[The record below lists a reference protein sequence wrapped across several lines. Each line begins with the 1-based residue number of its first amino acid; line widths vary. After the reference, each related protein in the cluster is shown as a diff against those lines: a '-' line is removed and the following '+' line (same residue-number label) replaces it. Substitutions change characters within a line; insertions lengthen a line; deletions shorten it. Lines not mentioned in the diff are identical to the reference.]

1 MSSTTS
7 AGTPPAYRPSSSSS
21 STNLGNEEH
30 AAIDVYDHHEAN
42 SAPSTPQSWLR
53 CFSSSRRTPKEPLT
67 PELEYEQD
75 LRRHV
80 IRGAIYFTVSALILI
95 GSCIGKPAHWT
106 NLPIKGK
113 ALLTVSYTV
122 SAGVAVSASSLNRS
136 KAYSEKPELL
146 SQSTLDDLL
155 HLTKAFEDQEAD
167 LSVDIYLVAICA
179 FAAIASLIFTLLAG
193 GRLALAV
200 HYRNLSKQDKPH
212 QETKFWKTM
221 SFIFGSKSLCMKKP
235 RLPTYSHAVRQA
247 VLKRGARQGDPQ
259 SEFFNISAEEMELER
274 IRKLDGAPPSK
285 LSHLYTDAQALL
297 LTVAFLSLQA
307 TLAKRQHTSR
317 PLEAKSI

>member
-1 MSSTTS
+1 MRMSRAYYITLVKSIMSSTTS

-95 GSCIGKPAHWT
+95 GSCI
-106 NLPIKGK
+106 
-113 ALLTVSYTV
+113 
-122 SAGVAVSASSLNRS
+122 GVAVSASSLNRS

-274 IRKLDGAPPSK
+274 IRKLDGAPPSYPCEK
-285 LSHLYTDAQALL
+285 AAHVETA
-297 LTVAFLSLQA
+297 
-307 TLAKRQHTSR
+307 
-317 PLEAKSI
+317 